1 MVAVDEALTEKGRKK
16 QEPPAKEVV
25 KLVPPATS
33 LQKQMGALAEDAY
46 GIADSTAASR
56 GRFVGEVGRVE
67 AGRRR
72 VGPESVPRRRFDAGR
87 AAAAGSRPPRLRP

>member
-67 AGRRR
+67 AGRL
-72 VGPESVPRRRFDAGR
+72 RRR
-87 AAAAGSRPPRLRP
+87 AADPLASSAPGLFRCAVLCVHVL